1 MQSRHGAIPSAEAAF
16 QGTGKSP
23 ANSPHNLRSWAPWA
37 LCFQA
42 SFSKEKMN
50 NSKLKKKKMESG
62 IGCHLKKEGHH
73 LKKITLTYRMID
85 KFYLLFFSPCF
96 KDTKMICLLRS
107 R

>member
-1 MQSRHGAIPSAEAAF
+1 
-16 QGTGKSP
+16 
-23 ANSPHNLRSWAPWA
+23 
-37 LCFQA
+37 
-42 SFSKEKMN
+42 
-50 NSKLKKKKMESG
+50 MESG

-85 KFYLLFFSPCF
+85 KFYLLFFFSPCF